1 MKKLLLVFFSG
12 VLVLGSGQLAAKA
25 EVDITWQNPEKFR
38 DVKPSNE
45 SRKRYRERV
54 FAQLDEYL
62 LELAERLPDEHKL
75 LITVNDL
82 DLAGEVWPA
91 SFAGLGHSMSD
102 VRVIKSIDI
111 PRMSFQYKL
120 VNQSGEVVQEAD
132 VKLKDMSFQ
141 NRANHFFNS
150 ESLRY
155 EKNMLLEWFEDEFPS
170 LIVKN

>member
-1 MKKLLLVFFSG
+1 MKKLILGIFSG
-12 VLVLGSGQLAAKA
+12 MLILGSGQLAAKA

-45 SRKRYRERV
+45 SRKRFRERV
-54 FAQLDEYL
+54 FEQLDEYL
-62 LELAERLPDEHKL
+62 LELAEQLPDGHKL

-82 DLAGEVWPA
+82 DLAGQVWPA

-102 VRVIKSIDI
+102 VRVIKSVDI

-120 VNQSGEVVQEAD
+120 VDASGAVVQEAD

-141 NRANHFFNS
+141 SRHNHFFDS

-155 EKNMLLEWFEDEFPS
+155 EKNMLLDWFEDEFPD
-170 LIVKN
+170 LLVKN